1 MKTGLL
7 LGLLFLASCAPKH
20 DEVRIEGQLKNIDD
34 GTVIQLFSTEGNVGK
49 CLMADTIVDGKFKF
63 VYSPEDEELKNVIIL
78 MRSDK
83 YLAMPLQLWVKKG
96 CDVTITGN
104 DPYLYSWDVESN
116 VEEQKLRQKL
126 IKSSLNEW
134 KEVQRLFL
142 KEKEYYMTYSKEH
155 DSKMKAIADS
165 LSNVGNKKI
174 ADIYKKYAKILAV
187 SEINAA
193 WMSEFESI
201 AMMVKFDKNAPLKE
215 ELQLLYDM
223 LDDEQKNSDA
233 GKTAYLALNPP
244 VVAKVGDNAP
254 DGDIYDLDGNI
265 HHISD
270 FKGKF
275 VLLDF
280 WSDGCGPCIM
290 AQPELKA
297 ISEKFKD
304 KLEVVSLNIQD
315 RKGWENVSKK
325 HSITWHNWNDM
336 QGNNGLSALYGV
348 KGIPYFVMISPEGKI
363 LDIWSGYGKDYLT
376 IKVKT
381 IIENKRPP
389 MAIREKNGN
398 KIVDFP
404 RTKSSEYDVISIQ
417 QIELAEKATILK
429 VHATYIPN
437 YWIRLDKKTSLT
449 SDTGVKCKLLKADGF
464 KIGEKVFMPE
474 SGTMDFTLYFEP
486 LPEDAKSF
494 DFSEG
499 EDVEGGYEIKGI
511 SLY

>member
-1 MKTGLL
+1 MLDSDINEAWMHE
-7 LGLLFLASCAPKH
+7 LGNLA
-20 DEVRIEGQLKNIDD
+20 RML
-34 GTVIQLFSTEGNVGK
+34 
-49 CLMADTIVDGKFKF
+49 KFKK
-63 VYSPEDEELKNVIIL
+63 D
-78 MRSDK
+78 
-83 YLAMPLQLWVKKG
+83 
-96 CDVTITGN
+96 
-104 DPYLYSWDVESN
+104 
-116 VEEQKLRQKL
+116 
-126 IKSSLNEW
+126 
-134 KEVQRLFL
+134 
-142 KEKEYYMTYSKEH
+142 
-155 DSKMKAIADS
+155 
-165 LSNVGNKKI
+165 
-174 ADIYKKYAKILAV
+174 
-187 SEINAA
+187 
-193 WMSEFESI
+193 
-201 AMMVKFDKNAPLKE
+201 APIRT
-215 ELQLLYDM
+215 ELQQLYDM
-223 LDDEQKNSDA
+223 LDKEQKKSDA
-233 GKTAYLALNPP
+233 GRAAYLALNPP
-244 VVAKVGDNAP
+244 VVAKVGDIAP
-254 DGDIYDLDGNI
+254 DGDIYDLEGNI

-270 FKGKF
+270 LKGKF

-325 HSITWHNWNDM
+325 HTITWHNWNDL

-348 KGIPYFVMISPEGKI
+348 KCIPYFVMISPEGKI

-389 MAIREKNGN
+389 MTIRKKNGN
-398 KIVDFP
+398 KIIDFP
-404 RTKSSEYDVISIQ
+404 RIKSSEYDVISIQ

-437 YWIRLDKKTSLT
+437 YWIMLDKNTSLT
-449 SDTGVKCKLLKADGF
+449 SDKGVKCKLLKADGF

-486 LPEDAKSF
+486 LPEDAQSF

>member
-1 MKTGLL
+1 MKI
-7 LGLLFLASCAPKH
+7 GLLFVILFLSSCASKH
-20 DEVRIEGQLKNIDD
+20 DEVRIKGELKNIDD

-49 CLMADTIVDGKFKF
+49 CLMIDTIVDGKFNF
-63 VYSPEDEELKNVIIL
+63 AYSPEDEELRNVIIL

-96 CDVTITGN
+96 CDVNITGN

-116 VEEQKLRQKL
+116 VKEQKLRQKL
-126 IKSSLNEW
+126 IKSSLNDW

-142 KEKEYYMTYSKEH
+142 EEKEYYMAYSKEH
-155 DSKMKAIADS
+155 DSDMKVIADS
-165 LSNVGNKKI
+165 LSEVGNKKI
-174 ADIYKKYAKILAV
+174 VDIYKRYVKILAA
-187 SEINAA
+187 SEVNAA

-201 AMMVKFDKNAPLKE
+201 ARMMKFDKDAPLKE
-215 ELQLLYDM
+215 ELQQLYDM
-223 LDDEQKNSDA
+223 LDDEQKKSDA

-290 AQPELKA
+290 AQLELKT

-315 RKGWENVSKK
+315 KKGWENVSEK
-325 HSITWHNWNDM
+325 HQITWHNWNDL

-376 IKVKT
+376 IKVRT
-381 IIENKRPP
+381 IIENRRPP
-389 MAIREKNGN
+389 MTIRKKNGN
-398 KIVDFP
+398 KIVDYP
-404 RTKSSEYDVISIQ
+404 RIKSSEFDVISIQ
-417 QIELAEKATILK
+417 QIELSEKATILK
-429 VHATYIPN
+429 IHATYIPN
-437 YWIRLDKKTSLT
+437 YWIRLDKNTSLT

-474 SGTMDFTLYFEP
+474 SGTMDFTLYFEA
-486 LPEDAKSF
+486 LPKDARSF